1 MSSIS
6 RYLFDGSL
14 VLAICLN
21 IVIRAGYLYLMFGHW
36 LHEGLVTNLGG
47 GATKSEGGHV
57 KFYPYKKGGRWKMLS
72 HSERGAHK
80 VWG

>member
-47 GATKSEGGHV
+47 GGLQNRRGG
-57 KFYPYKKGGRWKMLS
+57 M
-72 HSERGAHK
+72 
-80 VWG
+80 